1 MFRQTR
7 QVHLAG
13 FFVFARRFQTP
24 PSRTMIMITT
34 LLDPQAAADPIP
46 VALKRLSAPF
56 RMPFDVF
63 NRLSRVF
70 GEDHVFIVES
80 LSGPKPDTRSAV
92 IGFNK
97 LVTLEVRRQRV
108 SITGAGAAAEHA
120 RLEVARTLEMIDGTF
135 VLPALTDV
143 WDLLRRIQECFQIEG
158 AADPSAFSFGFF
170 GYFGYDTA
178 HYVEDLPYVIPP
190 TNDAP
195 DISLSIFQGVVRY
208 DLAAETCEIISA
220 EASAW
225 DGISP
230 ATIRALIE
238 ECGPA
243 TISYT
248 PPPVPVPSRISDSTT
263 EAKYLRDVGSALEYI
278 AIGDIYQVQVGHELT
293 IETEAT
299 PNEVYGRLRARN
311 PAPYMYLAR
320 FGEVAVIGASPEV
333 FVRIEDGLVTMRPL
347 AGTVRRSGDAETDK
361 LHSDALLADPK
372 EVAEHI
378 MLVDLCRNDIGRIC
392 EPGSLDVDVLMEPEI
407 YSHVIHMVSNVTGV
421 KRRRQDPYDVI
432 AATFPAG
439 TMTGTPKIRA
449 MEIIEELETAR
460 RGIYAGA
467 VGMIDFGGFTNLALC
482 IRSTLYT
489 NGAYRIRASAGVVA
503 DSVPE
508 KEWRETLAKMGSS
521 YWAITGEE
529 IQP

>member
-1 MFRQTR
+1 M
-7 QVHLAG
+7 
-13 FFVFARRFQTP
+13 
-24 PSRTMIMITT
+24 TT
-34 LLDPQAAADPIP
+34 ALSPTKVAAPPIP
-46 VALKRLSAPF
+46 VTLTRAEVPF

-63 NRLSRVF
+63 NGLAEAL

-92 IGFNK
+92 VGVNK
-97 LVTLEVRRQRV
+97 LLTVEVRRHHVRIDGV
-108 SITGAGAAAEHA
+108 GEVAARARAAATGDLTSDDSTIELA
-120 RLEVARTLEMIDGTF
+120 
-135 VLPALTDV
+135 ALSDV
-143 WDLLRRIQECFQIEG
+143 WDVLRRIQGCFQVDG
-158 AADPSAFSFGFF
+158 ATSASTFDFGFF

-178 HYVEDLPYVIPP
+178 HYVEDLPHLIAPA
-190 TNDAP
+190 TDAP
-195 DISLSIFQGVVRY
+195 DISLSIFQSVVRY
-208 DLAAETCEIISA
+208 DLVASRCEIVSA
-220 EASAW
+220 TSPAW
-225 DGISP
+225 DGVTREAIMAVIERCAETLPDAPTP
-230 ATIRALIE
+230 AV
-238 ECGPA
+238 PA
-243 TISYT
+243 
-248 PPPVPVPSRISDSTT
+248 PVRVTDSTT
-263 EAKYLRDVGSALEYI
+263 QDVYHRDVATALDYI
-278 AIGDIYQVQVGHELT
+278 AIGDIYQVQIGHELS
-293 IETEAT
+293 IETAAT
-299 PNEVYGRLRARN
+299 PLEVYARLRARN

-347 AGTVRRSGDAETDK
+347 AGTVPRSGDPAIDRER
-361 LHSDALLADPK
+361 SDALLADPK

-392 EPGSLDVDVLMEPEI
+392 EPGTLDVDVLMEPEV
-407 YSHVIHMVSNVTGV
+407 YSHVIHMVSNVTGT
-421 KRRRQDPYDVI
+421 KRARQDPYDVI
-432 AATFPAG
+432 AATFPVG

-467 VGMIDFGGFTNLALC
+467 VGMIDFAGFTNLALC

-489 NGAYRIRASAGVVA
+489 DGIYRIRASAGVVA

-508 KEWRETLAKMGSS
+508 KEWRETLAKMAGS

>member
-1 MFRQTR
+1 MTLTQSPVKVT
-7 QVHLAG
+7 
-13 FFVFARRFQTP
+13 TP
-24 PSRTMIMITT
+24 
-34 LLDPQAAADPIP
+34 PIP
-46 VALKRLSAPF
+46 VTLRREEAPF

-63 NRLSRVF
+63 NRLSEVL

-92 IGFNK
+92 VGVNK
-97 LVTLEVRRQRV
+97 LLTIEVRRRRV
-108 SITGAGAAAEHA
+108 RIDGVA
-120 RLEVARTLEMIDGTF
+120 EVAARARAAVGGAPAGDDGSF
-135 VLPALTDV
+135 ELAALGDV
-143 WDLLRRIQECFQIEG
+143 WDLLRRVQACFELKG
-158 AADPSAFSFGFF
+158 ATSGSAFGFGYF

-178 HYVEDLPYVIPP
+178 HYVEELPYLIAPS
-190 TNDAP
+190 TDAP
-195 DISLSIFQGVVRY
+195 DISLSIFQSVVRY
-208 DLAAETCEIISA
+208 DLVAARCEIVTATSPHWEGVSPEIITGAIEGCA
-220 EASAW
+220 EAAMEESAPAVPAPI
-225 DGISP
+225 GI
-230 ATIRALIE
+230 T
-238 ECGPA
+238 
-243 TISYT
+243 
-248 PPPVPVPSRISDSTT
+248 DSTT
-263 EAKYLRDVGSALEYI
+263 QDAYHRDVAAALDYI
-278 AIGDIYQVQVGHELT
+278 AIGDIYQVQIGHELS

-299 PNEVYGRLRARN
+299 PLEVYARLRARN

-333 FVRIEDGLVTMRPL
+333 FVRIEAGLVTMRPL
-347 AGTVRRSGDAETDK
+347 AGTVPRSGEPEVDRER
-361 LHSDALLADPK
+361 SDALLADPK

-392 EPGSLDVDVLMEPEI
+392 EPGTLDVDVLMEPEV
-407 YSHVIHMVSNVTGV
+407 YSHVIHMVSNVTGT
-421 KRRRQDPYDVI
+421 KRARQDPFDVI

-467 VGMIDFGGFTNLALC
+467 VGMIDFAGFTNLALC

-489 NGAYRIRASAGVVA
+489 DGVYRIRASAGVVA

-508 KEWRETLAKMGSS
+508 KEWRETLAKMGGS

>member
-1 MFRQTR
+1 MT
-7 QVHLAG
+7 
-13 FFVFARRFQTP
+13 
-24 PSRTMIMITT
+24 TT
-34 LLDPQAAADPIP
+34 LQEPQTATDPIP
-46 VALKRLSAPF
+46 VTLERAPAPF

-63 NRLSRVF
+63 NRLSEVL

-80 LSGPKPDTRSAV
+80 LSGPKSDTRSAV
-92 IGFNK
+92 IGFDK
-97 LVTLEVRRQRV
+97 LLTVEVRRQHV
-108 SITGAGAAAEHA
+108 TIAGIGAVAERARGVAARSLDLVDGA
-120 RLEVARTLEMIDGTF
+120 F
-135 VLPALTDV
+135 QLPELTDV
-143 WDLLRRIQECFQIEG
+143 WDLLRRIQGCFAVEEG
-158 AADPSAFSFGFF
+158 TTPSAFGFGFF

-178 HYVEDLPYVIPP
+178 YYVEDLPYLIPP
-190 TNDAP
+190 ANDAP
-195 DISLSIFQGVVRY
+195 DISLSLFQGVIRY
-208 DLAAETCEIISA
+208 DLVTESCEIVSA
-220 EASAW
+220 TAPAW
-225 DGISP
+225 P
-230 ATIRALIE
+230 ATPIDSIRALIKACE
-238 ECGPA
+238 RPGVHSEA
-243 TISYT
+243 
-248 PPPVPVPSRISDSTT
+248 PPPVPAPGRVSDSTT
-263 EAKYLRDVGSALEYI
+263 EIAYHRDVATALDYI
-278 AIGDIYQVQVGHELT
+278 AIGDIYQVQIGHELT

-299 PNEVYGRLRARN
+299 PAEVYARLRARN

-320 FGEVAVIGASPEV
+320 FGAVAVIGASPEV

-347 AGTVRRSGDAETDK
+347 AGTVPRSGDPAIDRQRASAMLT
-361 LHSDALLADPK
+361 DPK

-392 EPGSLDVDVLMEPEI
+392 EPGTLDVDVLMEPET
-407 YSHVIHMVSNVTGV
+407 YSHVIHMVSNVTGA
-421 KRRRQDPYDVI
+421 KRPNHDPYDVI

-489 NGAYRIRASAGVVA
+489 DGAYRIRASAGVVA
-503 DSVPE
+503 DSVAT
-508 KEWRETLAKMGSS
+508 KEWRETLAKMAGS